1 MRENDGKWIRPF
13 AAFMNEVDCD
23 VIYLCSEV
31 RELIECRLVFVLVI
45 GISPVTNEF
54 H

>member
-1 MRENDGKWIRPF
+1 MKWI
-13 AAFMNEVDCD
+13 D

-31 RELIECRLVFVLVI
+31 RELIERRLVLVPVI